1 MLHFFRPNANVS
13 SFDAL
18 IAHRSSRWY
27 GACLRITGRAA
38 LAEEAVQEALL
49 KAWRHRATFRGEAE
63 IDTWVHRIAIN
74 AAIDLLRRERGETLD
89 ADADHA
95 YEGGHRSADLKRDLD
110 DALIHLS
117 ALERTVFVLKH
128 HEEWSLAEIAQHLG
142 CSVDSVKQGLFR
154 GVRKLR
160 GALAD
165 WRGGP

>member
-1 MLHFFRPNANVS
+1 MLHYFRPDPVQ
-13 SFDAL
+13 SFDSL
-18 IAHRSSRWY
+18 IAQRSARWY

-49 KAWRHRATFRGEAE
+49 KAWRQRATFRGEAE

-74 AAIDLLRRERGETLD
+74 TAIDLMRRERGETLD
-89 ADADHA
+89 ESFDAAHDGA
-95 YEGGHRSADLKRDLD
+95 HRAGDLNRDLD
-110 DALIHLS
+110 AALTRLT
-117 ALERTVFVLKH
+117 ALERTMFVLKH
-128 HEEWSLAEIAQHLG
+128 HEEWSLAEIADHLG

-165 WRGGP
+165 WRGES